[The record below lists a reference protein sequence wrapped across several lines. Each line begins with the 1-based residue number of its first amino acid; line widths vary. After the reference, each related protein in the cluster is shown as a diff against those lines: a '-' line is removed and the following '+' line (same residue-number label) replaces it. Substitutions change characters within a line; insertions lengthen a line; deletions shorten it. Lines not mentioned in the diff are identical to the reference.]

1 MDEGPLGKVSQILE
15 ALDEAGRHKLLALAR
30 RLHVAAGA
38 AIFKEGDR
46 GDEFFVVAKGTVRV
60 SVDDVGT
67 SKEVAVLEHGSIF
80 GEMAVLS
87 GGIRSATV
95 TAVEEVDLVAFP
107 GPAVESLLVGYP
119 AAREALHRIGVIR
132 AEQLIESP

>member
-1 MDEGPLGKVSQILE
+1 MDVEQLGKVSQILE

-30 RLHVAAGA
+30 RRHVAAGA

-46 GDEFFVVAKGTVRV
+46 GDEFFVVAKGKVRV
-60 SVDDVGT
+60 SVDDVGA

-95 TAVEEVDLVAFP
+95 TALEEVDLVAFP
-107 GPAVESLLVGYP
+107 GPAVEGLLAGYP

-132 AEQLIESP
+132 AEQLIEST